1 MKVTIVYGFL
11 GAGKT
16 TLLRSLV
23 PRLSASESTALL
35 VNEFGAEGVDQV
47 VLASEDVTIRE
58 LVGGCVCCEVR
69 GELLLALDQIRET
82 VNPDRLVIEPTGL
95 ASPEM
100 LANVFGVPTVQ
111 AIASVD
117 SIITVLDATKF
128 ALVRDTLGEFYPR
141 QVSEADL
148 VLINKMDVAT
158 GDQLREAQVW
168 VRGLNPAATMVNTSF
183 CDVEPDVVVAAIRQ
197 GKTRT
202 PYGGLEDGGDGDAHD
217 GLSELGL
224 QRVVLD
230 TSKMFGL
237 VVESFVRALADGAYG
252 EVVRAKGFLPAS
264 EGSSLVDVVLGDW
277 DIRPFGP
284 APLRIDVIG
293 RNLRLYE
300 MEQELTHGS
309 TEFTRAT

>member
-1 MKVTIVYGFL
+1 MRVTIVYGFL

-23 PRLSASESTALL
+23 PRLSAIESTALL

-47 VLASEDVTIRE
+47 VLASDDVTLRE

-69 GELLLALDQIRET
+69 GELLVALDQISET
-82 VNPDRLVIEPTGL
+82 VDPDRLVIEPTGL
-95 ASPEM
+95 ASPDTLE
-100 LANVFGVPTVQ
+100 NVFGAPAVQ
-111 AIASVD
+111 AIAAVD
-117 SIITVLDATKF
+117 SVITVLDATKF
-128 ALVRDTLGEFYPR
+128 ALARDSLGEFYPR
-141 QVSEADL
+141 QVSDADL
-148 VLINKMDVAT
+148 VLINKVDVAT
-158 GDQLREAQVW
+158 ADQLIEAQTW
-168 VRGLNPAATMVNTSF
+168 VRGLNPAATIVNTSF

-197 GKTRT
+197 GKTRV
-202 PYGGLEDGGDGDAHD
+202 PRGGLQDSGDSDTHD

-237 VVESFVRALADGAYG
+237 VVESFVRALADGVYG
-252 EVVRAKGFLPAS
+252 EVVRAKGFLPAI

-293 RNLRLYE
+293 RNLKLYE
-300 MEQELTHGS
+300 MEQGLTYGS
-309 TEFTRAT
+309 TESTRAT

>member
-1 MKVTIVYGFL
+1 MYGFL

-23 PRLSASESTALL
+23 PRLSAIESTALL

-47 VLASEDVTIRE
+47 VLATEDVTIRE

-100 LANVFGVPTVQ
+100 LANVFGVPSVQ
-111 AIASVD
+111 SIASVD

-128 ALVRDTLGEFYPR
+128 ALVRDNLGEFYPR
-141 QVSEADL
+141 QVREADL
-148 VLINKMDVAT
+148 VLINKVDVAT
-158 GDQLREAQVW
+158 MDQLIEAQAW

-197 GKTRT
+197 GKTRVLRD
-202 PYGGLEDGGDGDAHD
+202 GLEDGGAGDAHD
-217 GLSELGL
+217 GLAELGL

-237 VVESFVRALADGAYG
+237 VVEPFVRALADGAYG
-252 EVVRAKGFLPAS
+252 EVVRAKGFLPAG
-264 EGSSLVDVVLGDW
+264 EGSNLVDVVLGDW

-284 APLRIDVIG
+284 APLHIDVIG